1 MIITIVL
8 TAGHICEVTTMTNRD
23 KDMINAMAFIKQY
36 CKDVVDGCSNCPM
49 YDNCTNR
56 DVLHCY
62 PYFWYIPEV

>member
-1 MIITIVL
+1 MITD
-8 TAGHICEVTTMTNRD
+8 RD
-23 KDMINAMAFIKQY
+23 KAMINAMAFIKQY
-36 CKDVVDGCSNCPM
+36 CKDVVDGCRNCPM